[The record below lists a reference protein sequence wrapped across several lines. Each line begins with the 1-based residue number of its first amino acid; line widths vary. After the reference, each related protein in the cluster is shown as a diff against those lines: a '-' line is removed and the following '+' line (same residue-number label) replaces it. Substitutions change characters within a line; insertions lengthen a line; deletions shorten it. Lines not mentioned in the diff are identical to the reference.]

1 MNIREILENEKLNIE
16 KSIAKEETLLA
27 DMPNGILQVHKSGN
41 FYNWFYIDENSESNA
56 KSDSKSKINPKI
68 KPHRHYISKEDRQLA
83 EQLAYKGYLETQL
96 RENQDNL
103 KAINFF
109 LKKYSGDAKSAHYI
123 TSNEG
128 RRELLNPKLHDSDKE
143 IEKWLRDKY
152 TGDVPN
158 PSNLRCLSQA
168 GFYVRS
174 KSEQIIV
181 GLLLKYHI
189 PFKYEHPMYI
199 NNHNLF
205 PDFTIM
211 HPKTHKIYVWEHL
224 GMMDSYQYRSHNF
237 DKINDYYLLGFVPGD
252 NLILTYE
259 TNNSVID
266 AVLAENLVRHYFL

>member
-1 MNIREILENEKLNIE
+1 MNIREMIENEKQNIE
-16 KSIAKEETLLA
+16 KSIEENKAQIANLPGGT
-27 DMPNGILQVHKSGN
+27 LQVHKSGV
-41 FYNWFYIDENSESNA
+41 FYNWFVIDENSN
-56 KSDSKSKINPKI
+56 SKSNSKSNS
-68 KPHRHYISKEDRQLA
+68 HRHYISKENKELA

-96 RENQDNL
+96 SENQDNL

-109 LKKYSGDAKSAHYI
+109 LKKYSGDTKSVRYI

-128 RRELLNPKLHDSDKE
+128 RRELLTPKLHYTDKE

-152 TGDVPN
+152 TGDVPE
-158 PSNLRCLSQA
+158 PSNLRYPSQA
-168 GFYVRS
+168 GFKVRS

-199 NNHNLF
+199 NNHNLY

-224 GMMDSYQYRSHNF
+224 GMMDSYQYRNHNF
-237 DKINDYYLLGFVPGD
+237 DKINDYYLLGFAPGD
-252 NLILTYE
+252 NLIMTYE
-259 TNNSVID
+259 ANNSGVDEI
-266 AVLAENLVRHYFL
+266 LAEKLIKHYFS